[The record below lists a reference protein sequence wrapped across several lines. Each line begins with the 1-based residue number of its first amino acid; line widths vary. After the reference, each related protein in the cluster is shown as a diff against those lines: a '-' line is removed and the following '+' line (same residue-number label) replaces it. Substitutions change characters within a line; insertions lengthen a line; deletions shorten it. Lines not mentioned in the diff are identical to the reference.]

1 MRHVVKRSLAL
12 IALAAMA
19 GLPAFRFPDP
29 AAAPGALP
37 AHPRTEAVAYRAA
50 TIGRA
55 PLLGVTVTNGRDLS
69 ADDKQF
75 GHLPIIHAYYTGLPP
90 RGAWKGLAGANHS
103 AVIVCFNAKPGAIL
117 NGSADGVL
125 AGFFNSAPQGHPI
138 YWTYIH
144 EPEHQVVHAGLNVAQ
159 YRAAWVHI
167 AAIAARAHN
176 LSLKPTLILEEYD
189 LKIHRNWQQYI
200 PPGNIIK
207 VLAWDA
213 YPGVL
218 GRAPQAPA
226 QFLGPAITASRSVH
240 LPFGFA
246 EFGLQRMSAR
256 AKWLNDVGGYLMA
269 SGALFGTYFDSS
281 IVSTF
286 RLTTST
292 EIGAWRTW
300 VQRSDVANGLPT
312 K

>member
-1 MRHVVKRSLAL
+1 MRHVVKRSFAL
-12 IALAAMA
+12 MALAAVA

-37 AHPRTEAVAYRAA
+37 VRTEAVAHQAA
-50 TIGRA
+50 TTANA
-55 PLLGVTVTNGRDLS
+55 PLLGVTVTNNRDLS
-69 ADDKQF
+69 ADIKQF
-75 GHLPIIHAYYTGLPP
+75 GHLAIIHAYYTGLPP
-90 RGAWKGLAGANHS
+90 KGAWNGLAGANHS
-103 AVIVCFNAKPGAIL
+103 AVIVSFNAKPATIL
-117 NGSADGVL
+117 SGSANAVL
-125 AGFFNSAPQGHPI
+125 ANFFNTAPRGHPI

-144 EPEHQVVHAGLNVAQ
+144 EPEHQVVHAGMSVSQ

-167 AAIAARAHN
+167 AAIAAKAQN
-176 LSLKPTLILEEYD
+176 PSLKPTLILEEYD
-189 LKIHRNWQQYI
+189 LKVHRNWQQYI

-218 GRAPQAPA
+218 GRSPQAPS
-226 QFLGPAITASRSVH
+226 QFLGPAVAASRSVH
-240 LPFGFA
+240 LPVAFA

-256 AKWLNDVGGYLMA
+256 TAWLNDVGGYLMA

-286 RLTTST
+286 RLTGSA

-300 VQRSDVANGLPT
+300 VQRSDIANGLPT